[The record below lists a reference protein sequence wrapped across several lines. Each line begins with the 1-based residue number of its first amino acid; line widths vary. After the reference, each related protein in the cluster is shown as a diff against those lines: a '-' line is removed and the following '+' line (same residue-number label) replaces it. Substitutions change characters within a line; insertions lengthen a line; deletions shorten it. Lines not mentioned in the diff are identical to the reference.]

1 MDKELKKIYK
11 KRPFKLFKDFGYKVI
26 RLKYF
31 IMIVAAMLLEIVTL
45 IIYIFNNE
53 KIIDFNIMTAGVLYA
68 ITSGIIIML
77 AFSSLIL
84 LKTDKKRDKKRV
96 EQFNSFRKN
105 YYKLNNTYMGEI
117 NGMVKKFDGE
127 IENIEAKIN
136 YATEIAD
143 KYDEYIKNFSEL
155 NVPLFLTDA
164 FNYKMENLNREKL
177 FFTQFS
183 LLTAPE
189 ELEKINKESDSANE
203 KFLREMENTEKKL
216 KIIV

>member
-11 KRPFKLFKDFGYKVI
+11 TRSFKLFKDFSYKVI

-31 IMIVAAMLLEIVTL
+31 IIIVAAMLLEIAMLV
-45 IIYIFNNE
+45 IYIFNNE
-53 KIIDFNIMTAGVLYA
+53 KIIDFDIMTAGVLYG
-68 ITSGIIIML
+68 ITSGIIIIL
-77 AFSSLIL
+77 ASSSLII
-84 LKTDKKRDKKRV
+84 LKTDKIRDRKRV

-105 YYKLNNTYMGEI
+105 YYRLNNTYMGKI

-127 IENIEAKIN
+127 VENIEAKIN
-136 YATEIAD
+136 YATEIAE

-155 NVPLFLTDA
+155 DAPSFLTDA
-164 FNYKMENLNREKL
+164 FNYKMENLNKEKL
-177 FFTQFS
+177 FFKKFS

-203 KFLREMENTEKKL
+203 KFLREMDNIEKKL

>member
-1 MDKELKKIYK
+1 MDKEFKKVYK
-11 KRPFKLFKDFGYKVI
+11 KRPFRLFKDFGYKVI

-31 IMIVAAMLLEIVTL
+31 IMIVVAMLLEIITL

-53 KIIDFNIMTAGVLYA
+53 KIIDFDLITAGVLYG

-77 AFSSLIL
+77 ALSSLIL
-84 LKTDKKRDKKRV
+84 LKTDKIRDRKRV

-117 NGMVKKFDGE
+117 NGIVKKFDGE
-127 IENIEAKIN
+127 IKNIEAKIN

-143 KYDEYIKNFSEL
+143 KYDEFIKVFSEL
-155 NVPLFLTDA
+155 DVPVFLADV
-164 FNYKMENLNREKL
+164 FNYKMDNLNKEKL

-189 ELEKINKESDSANE
+189 ELEKINKESDDANE
-203 KFLREMENTEKKL
+203 KFLREMDNIEKKL